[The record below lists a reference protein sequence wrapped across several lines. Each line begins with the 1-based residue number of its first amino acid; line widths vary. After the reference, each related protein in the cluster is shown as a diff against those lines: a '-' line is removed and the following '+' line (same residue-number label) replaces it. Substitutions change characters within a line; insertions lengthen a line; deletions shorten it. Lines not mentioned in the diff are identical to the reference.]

1 MKKYIEPQKEIPV
14 SYETDVC
21 VIGSGPAGFAAAY
34 SAAKRGASV
43 ILIEQLGDI
52 GGMSTSGLM
61 SHWVG
66 NVNCS
71 VYSEIM
77 RRTAQMNE
85 GEHKGKITIYID
97 AEKLKTLYLQML
109 EEVNCKILFYTLAC
123 DVIKEGNELKGVI
136 IESKSGREAIMA
148 KCIIDASGDGD
159 IAAKSGAEYFTGRES
174 DGKMQP
180 ATLMFKVGG
189 VDTDRAVYLGSFEST
204 YVTEKGELQEL
215 AKKHLKHPAGHVLT
229 YHTTLPGVVA
239 CNMTNSINVDG
250 TKGADLTK
258 ALIECRSQID
268 SIVKFLRE
276 YVPGYEKCFVIS
288 SASLIGIRETRHF
301 KGMYTITEDDV
312 LAARQFDDW
321 VVRDALFN
329 FDVHN
334 IEGSGLDKTGVQKK
348 FKQTKGYT
356 IPYGCLVPKEID
368 NLLLAGRNIS
378 GTHMAHSNY
387 RAMPIC
393 AGIGEA
399 AGTAAAIAAKQGI
412 KARDVNVKEI
422 QDILIENGMVV

>member
-189 VDTDRAVYLGSFEST
+189 AY
-204 YVTEKGELQEL
+204 
-215 AKKHLKHPAGHVLT
+215 
-229 YHTTLPGVVA
+229 
-239 CNMTNSINVDG
+239 
-250 TKGADLTK
+250 
-258 ALIECRSQID
+258 
-268 SIVKFLRE
+268 
-276 YVPGYEKCFVIS
+276 
-288 SASLIGIRETRHF
+288 
-301 KGMYTITEDDV
+301 
-312 LAARQFDDW
+312 
-321 VVRDALFN
+321 
-329 FDVHN
+329 
-334 IEGSGLDKTGVQKK
+334 
-348 FKQTKGYT
+348 
-356 IPYGCLVPKEID
+356 
-368 NLLLAGRNIS
+368 RN
-378 GTHMAHSNY
+378 
-387 RAMPIC
+387 P
-393 AGIGEA
+393 
-399 AGTAAAIAAKQGI
+399 
-412 KARDVNVKEI
+412 
-422 QDILIENGMVV
+422 